1 MTSDAFGS
9 KVDQFNT
16 GDSMKLLLAVTAVS
30 IATALPA
37 VSAERRPADN
47 LRELGQEISACLA
60 PTRLSPGS
68 EATVVFSI
76 KRDGSLL
83 GKPRL
88 SYLRLPKDEAVREDD
103 AQEIARAFAAC
114 LPIAITDALGGA
126 IAGRPL
132 TVRVHGRKP
141 DREAAGDLAHAPA

>member
-1 MTSDAFGS
+1 
-9 KVDQFNT
+9 
-16 GDSMKLLLAVTAVS
+16 MKPLFILTVAS
-30 IATALPA
+30 IALTLPA
-37 VSAERRPADN
+37 ISGERRPADN

-68 EATVVFSI
+68 EATVAFSL

-88 SYLRLPKDEAVREDD
+88 TYLRLPKDEAAREAD

-114 LPIAITDALGGA
+114 LPIPITDALGGA

-132 TVRVHGRKP
+132 AVRVLGPKLDHN
-141 DREAAGDLAHAPA
+141 AAGAAAHAPA